1 MNLTIIPRFLFL
13 KRFDSLYL
21 PKIFF
26 KHMASAKKIDLL
38 DIVQKILNLDPK
50 MRFAAIIDPKGNIR
64 EAIMKTGKTNLKNQ
78 KEEEHFCQQVA
89 QRRSM
94 RKEFDRSLGKVRY
107 VHVERERVSQMVI
120 YTKRNIVYFT
130 MEPEM
135 PIDTKIRLITRIKK
149 ITADL

>member
-1 MNLTIIPRFLFL
+1 M
-13 KRFDSLYL
+13 
-21 PKIFF
+21 
-26 KHMASAKKIDLL
+26 L
-38 DIVQKILNLDPK
+38 DVVQKILKLDTK
-50 MRFAAIIDPKGNIR
+50 MRFAAIIDPKGKIR

-78 KEEEHFCQQVA
+78 KEEEHFCNQVA

-107 VHVERERVSQMVI
+107 VHVEREKVSQMVI

-135 PIDTKIRLITRIKK
+135 PISTKIRLITKVKK